1 MPRILLM
8 KVGVLTLA
16 TGVMASCAPAV
27 KTPDLVKTS
36 PQYYTVLLD
45 TNNVRVLEYRLGAGQ
60 REAMHAH
67 SKYIV
72 YFLQQA
78 KLRVTY
84 PDGRSAE
91 TVVTPGQTLYREG
104 LSHALENI
112 GDREVRALLVEL
124 ESGSR

>member
-36 PQYYTVLLD
+36 PHYYTVLLD
-45 TNNVRVLEYRLGAGQ
+45 TNHVRVLEYRLGAGQ

-67 SKYIV
+67 PKYIV

-91 TVVTPGQTLYREG
+91 TVVTRADAIPRRFLPRPREHRRQG
-104 LSHALENI
+104 SPCAP
-112 GDREVRALLVEL
+112 RRA
-124 ESGSR
+124 